1 MDSHDDASFEEALK
15 QMSNVDARILDWL
28 KLDEEKDQIFK
39 VNETI
44 AMLHSHAAFASL
56 ALGET

>member
-1 MDSHDDASFEEALK
+1 
-15 QMSNVDARILDWL
+15 MSNVDARILDWL

-56 ALGET
+56 SLGET